1 MMVFVSSN
9 SGTVVYLYS
18 LYNTTT
24 NEGCLHLTVACFPLT
39 AELWQKIAHNG
50 TCQIYLQQNRPKNK
64 SSSSKTLG
72 IFALFAIRKVF
83 FICLY
88 IWLEDKRLEN
98 KADW

>member
-1 MMVFVSSN
+1 MMVFVSNN
-9 SGTVVYLYS
+9 SGTVVYLYI
-18 LYNTTT
+18 TP
-24 NEGCLHLTVACFPLT
+24 PLMKDVYTWQLPVSPHT